1 MTSPHPNGRSDPDD
15 GAECLSAGWDE
26 LVAGHPV
33 EIDDEGLVT
42 LAQRLHATTT
52 TTRERP
58 GFRNQLRETV
68 MHAATAPIAHPGPS
82 PATPAGATHRLPA
95 ALPTLGD
102 LRRVG
107 GRWLSL
113 AATVVLLFATAA
125 GGYLAGVGLPGN
137 DGRAPSMAG
146 FQGATPETGD
156 APMAFG
162 CGPDG
167 AYDLYLPCGGQRP
180 NIVSSGYLQAGL
192 VDAPNFPSEDFDVS
206 QVQMQRWQI
215 EHLQSLTFTAP
226 VTPLTG
232 IGMDVVING
241 AYTATF
247 SGPVTVMD
255 DQSGIRGLPQYF
267 PANTVVEL
275 VSGDSVAYE
284 LGTKLEIR
292 NPLAS
297 SLLQFKTILF
307 HDGDPSPANLG
318 AAGDVRMM
326 IDGDGVLP
334 KLLSAYSPSGAGV
347 VLTYSQ
353 ILEGHPFP
361 PESKTYAL
369 VLGPVDPVNGPAGT
383 EGFILWVYQGLA

>member
-1 MTSPHPNGRSDPDD
+1 MTSGHPNGRADPDAA
-15 GAECLSAGWDE
+15 AERLSSDWDAV
-26 LVAGHPV
+26 VAGHTV
-33 EIDDEGLVT
+33 EIDDEGLVAV
-42 LAQRLHATTT
+42 AQRLHATATT
-52 TTRERP
+52 ARERP
-58 GFRNQLRETV
+58 GFRQYLRDTL
-68 MHAATAPIAHPGPS
+68 MHSSTAALLIPSTLPRPGAGSASIRPFPFRTATA
-82 PATPAGATHRLPA
+82 
-95 ALPTLGD
+95 
-102 LRRVG
+102 LRRTG

-113 AATVVLLFATAA
+113 AATVALLLATAA
-125 GGYLAGVGLPGN
+125 GGYLASVGLRGN
-137 DGRAPSMAG
+137 DDRAPGMAG
-146 FQGATPETGD
+146 FRGATPETGD

-180 NIVSSGYLQAGL
+180 NIVGSGYLQAGL
-192 VDAPNFPSEDFDVS
+192 IDAPNFPSEDFDVS

-215 EHLQSLTFTAP
+215 EGLQTLTFTPP

-247 SGPVTVMD
+247 SGPVAVID
-255 DQSGIRGLPQYF
+255 DQSRIRGLARYL

-307 HDGDPSPANLG
+307 HDGDPSPANLC
-318 AAGDVRMM
+318 ASGDVRMM

-353 ILEGHPFP
+353 ILEGYPFP
-361 PESKTYAL
+361 PKSETYAL

-383 EGFILWVYQGLA
+383 EGFILWMYQGLA